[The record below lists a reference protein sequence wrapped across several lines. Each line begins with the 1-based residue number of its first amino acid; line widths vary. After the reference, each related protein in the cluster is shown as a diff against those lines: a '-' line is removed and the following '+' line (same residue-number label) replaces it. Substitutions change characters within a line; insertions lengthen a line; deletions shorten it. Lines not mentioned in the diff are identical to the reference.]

1 LEPTKEAP
9 QFDREALAALEAISD
24 WAATITRRLW
34 TGVHNEVTRPL
45 GRADQ
50 EPARKPTAQE
60 MAAQTAICRP
70 SVASR
75 DLRGLMAGDIII
87 GGPEGY
93 DVTNVCRSLVLFIF
107 NLPKIVTIAGAH
119 CRLTVP
125 NTRYRYG
132 SYLPVW

>member
-1 LEPTKEAP
+1 
-9 QFDREALAALEAISD
+9 
-24 WAATITRRLW
+24 
-34 TGVHNEVTRPL
+34 
-45 GRADQ
+45 
-50 EPARKPTAQE
+50 
-60 MAAQTAICRP
+60 MAAETAICRP
-70 SVASR
+70 SIAR
-75 DLRGLMAGDIII
+75 HDLRGLMAGDITI

-107 NLPKIVTIAGAH
+107 NLSKIVTIAGAH